1 MILSIYQL
9 ISILLAPFLRIL
21 IHYRIFKQKECPQRI
36 NEKFGLAK
44 YQKPFNKKVIWIH
57 AVSVGE
63 ANSAFNL
70 AKNFIED
77 DINNFVLFTTT
88 TVTSAKI
95 IGEKLYEYRERAV
108 HQFAPLDSYFWIKR
122 FLEFW
127 NPKIICFV
135 ESEIWPNML
144 AIARKRNIKTFLVN
158 GRISK
163 KTFNFWCLLKK
174 VGYKIFDNFSL
185 IFAQNQE
192 AELKFIKLTNQEKVF
207 YLGNLKAQLVSKPLD
222 EDKLRL
228 LKIMINRRR
237 VVLFAST
244 HKGEEEVAFRILRK
258 LKFIHQDLLLI
269 LVIRHPERSAR
280 VVDLAEEMEIGDIA
294 CRSKNEKITRDTDLY
309 LVDTIGDLEMFYK
322 VADFGFI
329 GGSLVDVGGHNPFEA
344 IIHDCAIIVG
354 PYVSNNYDIYENLI
368 NNKACIKITNEIE
381 LESVITRF
389 LEGELLA
396 KKFCTIAKKL
406 VFGNFANDILS
417 DIFNKIKNY
426 K

>member
-1 MILSIYQL
+1 MLFIYQV

-21 IHYRIFKQKECPQRI
+21 ILYRIFKQKECPQRI

-44 YQKPFNKKVIWIH
+44 SKKPIDKKVIWIH

-70 AKNFIED
+70 AKQFIED
-77 DINNFVLFTTT
+77 DVNNFVLFTTT

-95 IGEKLYEYRERAV
+95 IGEKLYEYRDQAI

-144 AIARKRNIKTFLVN
+144 AIARKKNIKTFLVN

-163 KTFNFWCLLKK
+163 KTFNFWYLLKK
-174 VGYKIFDNFSL
+174 LGYKIFDNFSL

-192 AELKFIKLTNQEKVF
+192 AKLRFTRLTNQEKVL

-222 EDKLRL
+222 KDKLRL
-228 LKIMINRRR
+228 LQIMINRRR

-258 LKFIHQDLLLI
+258 LKFIHQDILLI

-280 VVDLAEEMEIGDIA
+280 VIDLAEEMEIGDIA
-294 CRSKNEKITRDTDLY
+294 CRSKNDKITRDTDLY
-309 LVDTIGDLEMFYK
+309 LVDTIGDLEMFYE

-329 GGSLVDVGGHNPFEA
+329 GGSLADVGGHNPFEA

-354 PYVSNNYDIYENLI
+354 PYFSNNYDIYENLI
-368 NNKACIKITNEIE
+368 NHQACIKITNEIE
-381 LESVITRF
+381 LESTITRF
-389 LEGELLA
+389 LEGELLP
-396 KKFCTIAKKL
+396 KKFCAGAKEL
-406 VFGNFANDILS
+406 VFGNFASDILS

>member
-70 AKNFIED
+70 AKQFIED
-77 DINNFVLFTTT
+77 DVDNFVLFTTT

-163 KTFNFWCLLKK
+163 KTFNFWYLLKK

-269 LVIRHPERSAR
+269 LAIRHPERSAR
-280 VVDLAEEMEIGDIA
+280 VIDLAEEMEIGDIA

-309 LVDTIGDLEMFYK
+309 LFDTIGELEMLYE

-396 KKFCTIAKKL
+396 KKFCADAKEL